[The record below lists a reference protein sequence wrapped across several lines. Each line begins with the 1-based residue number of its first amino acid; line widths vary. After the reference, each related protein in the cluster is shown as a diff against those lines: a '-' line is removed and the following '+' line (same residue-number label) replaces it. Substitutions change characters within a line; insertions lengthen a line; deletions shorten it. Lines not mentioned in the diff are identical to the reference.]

1 MGALFFPPG
10 FRGPRWPNGALGAHR
25 TGFSGR
31 SLRPHRADR
40 TDQPRPDLRPRARSG
55 TRLRPR
61 RRTRLRRA
69 GRGAR
74 LRRTRWRTRGAGGR
88 TRRPTELVKAAA
100 GITFHRASFL
110 RRKRD
115 ADFRRQKARTPLYAE
130 VRRRVSGGAGGSDSS
145 CGVALVHYGLLA
157 QRSPHPSA
165 SRPPSP
171 SGKALTTLY
180 KLKCCIFLR
189 YTVPLKAFPWGEGG
203 PAQAGSDEGHLPN
216 GIARVPTHL
225 RPTQNTTLLP
235 LQRSTKSAKIK
246 RPCQKGRKDAL
257 LRKKRLASPSQIQD
271 GRG

>member
-1 MGALFFPPG
+1 MPKSPFFPASCNFLLGALFFSPG
-10 FRGPRWPNGALGAHR
+10 FRGPRRPNGALGAHR
-25 TGFSGR
+25 AGFSGR

-100 GITFHRASFL
+100 RITFHRASFL

-115 ADFRRQKARTPLYAE
+115 ADFRRQKARTPLYAGR
-130 VRRRVSGGAGGSDSS
+130 RRRVSGGAGGSDSS

-171 SGKALTTLY
+171 SGKAL
-180 KLKCCIFLR
+180 
-189 YTVPLKAFPWGEGG
+189 A
-203 PAQAGSDEGHLPN
+203 
-216 GIARVPTHL
+216 
-225 RPTQNTTLLP
+225 P

-246 RPCQKGRKDAL
+246 RPC
-257 LRKKRLASPSQIQD
+257 
-271 GRG
+271 

>member
-1 MGALFFPPG
+1 MHQKCIKSAPKSPFFPASCNFLLGALFFPPG

-25 TGFSGR
+25 AGFSGR

-69 GRGAR
+69 
-74 LRRTRWRTRGAGGR
+74 RWRTRGAGGR

-115 ADFRRQKARTPLYAE
+115 ADFRRQRARNPLYAK
-130 VRRRVSGGAGGSDSS
+130 VRRRVSGGAGGSDSP

-171 SGKALTTLY
+171 SGKAL
-180 KLKCCIFLR
+180 
-189 YTVPLKAFPWGEGG
+189 A
-203 PAQAGSDEGHLPN
+203 
-216 GIARVPTHL
+216 
-225 RPTQNTTLLP
+225 P

-246 RPCQKGRKDAL
+246 RPC
-257 LRKKRLASPSQIQD
+257 
-271 GRG
+271 

>member
-1 MGALFFPPG
+1 MGALFFSPG
-10 FRGPRWPNGALGAHR
+10 FRSSRWPNGALGAHR

-74 LRRTRWRTRGAGGR
+74 LRRTRGRARRTGGR
-88 TRRPTELVKAAA
+88 TRRTGGRTGRPTELVKAAA
-100 GITFHRASFL
+100 RITFHRASFL

-145 CGVALVHYGLLA
+145 CGVALLHYGLLA

-165 SRPPSP
+165 SRPHSP
-171 SGKALTTLY
+171 SGKSLATLY
-180 KLKCCIFLR
+180 KLKCCIFL
-189 YTVPLKAFPWGEGG
+189 
-203 PAQAGSDEGHLPN
+203 
-216 GIARVPTHL
+216 
-225 RPTQNTTLLP
+225 
-235 LQRSTKSAKIK
+235 
-246 RPCQKGRKDAL
+246 
-257 LRKKRLASPSQIQD
+257 
-271 GRG
+271 

>member
-1 MGALFFPPG
+1 MPEFPFFPASCNFLLGALFFPPG
-10 FRGPRWPNGALGAHR
+10 FRGPRRPNGALGAHR
-25 TGFSGR
+25 AGFSGR

-69 GRGAR
+69 R
-74 LRRTRWRTRGAGGR
+74 LRRARRRTRGAGGR

-115 ADFRRQKARTPLYAE
+115 ADFRRQKARNPLYAE
-130 VRRRVSGGAGGSDSS
+130 GRRRVSGGSGGSDSP

-157 QRSPHPSA
+157 QHSPHPSA

-171 SGKALTTLY
+171 SGKALPTPCNLIVLY
-180 KLKCCIFLR
+180 
-189 YTVPLKAFPWGEGG
+189 
-203 PAQAGSDEGHLPN
+203 
-216 GIARVPTHL
+216 
-225 RPTQNTTLLP
+225 LL
-235 LQRSTKSAKIK
+235 
-246 RPCQKGRKDAL
+246 
-257 LRKKRLASPSQIQD
+257 
-271 GRG
+271 

>member
-1 MGALFFPPG
+1 MVCFTRHHPPEKSFVLLFFLSQTLPFAQVIYCTSSSASKVHQKCAKIPLFPRFLQLSFGALFFSPG
-10 FRGPRWPNGALGAHR
+10 FRGSRWPNGALGAHR

-61 RRTRLRRA
+61 RRTR
-69 GRGAR
+69 
-74 LRRTRWRTRGAGGR
+74 
-88 TRRPTELVKAAA
+88 RPTELVKAAA

-115 ADFRRQKARTPLYAE
+115 ADFRRQKARTPLYAKA
-130 VRRRVSGGAGGSDSS
+130 RRRVSGEAGGSDSP

-171 SGKALTTLY
+171 SGKAL
-180 KLKCCIFLR
+180 
-189 YTVPLKAFPWGEGG
+189 A
-203 PAQAGSDEGHLPN
+203 
-216 GIARVPTHL
+216 
-225 RPTQNTTLLP
+225 P

-246 RPCQKGRKDAL
+246 RPC
-257 LRKKRLASPSQIQD
+257 
-271 GRG
+271 

>member
-1 MGALFFPPG
+1 MPESPFFPASCNFLLGALFLSPG
-10 FRGPRWPNGALGAHR
+10 FRGSRWPNGALGAHR

-61 RRTRLRRA
+61 RRTRLRRTR
-69 GRGAR
+69 GRAR
-74 LRRTRWRTRGAGGR
+74 RRTRGAGGR

-115 ADFRRQKARTPLYAE
+115 ADFRRQKARNPLYAK
-130 VRRRVSGGAGGSDSS
+130 VRRRVSGGAGGSDSP

-171 SGKALTTLY
+171 SRKALATLY
-180 KLKCCIFLR
+180 KLKCCIFL
-189 YTVPLKAFPWGEGG
+189 
-203 PAQAGSDEGHLPN
+203 
-216 GIARVPTHL
+216 
-225 RPTQNTTLLP
+225 
-235 LQRSTKSAKIK
+235 
-246 RPCQKGRKDAL
+246 
-257 LRKKRLASPSQIQD
+257 
-271 GRG
+271 

>member
-1 MGALFFPPG
+1 MGALFFSPG
-10 FRGPRWPNGALGAHR
+10 FRGSRWPNGALGAHR
-25 TGFSGR
+25 AGFSGR

-74 LRRTRWRTRGAGGR
+74 LRRTRGRARRTGGR
-88 TRRPTELVKAAA
+88 TGRPAELVKAAA
-100 GITFHRASFL
+100 RITFHRASFL

-115 ADFRRQKARTPLYAE
+115 ADFRRQKARNPLYAE

-171 SGKALTTLY
+171 SGKAL
-180 KLKCCIFLR
+180 
-189 YTVPLKAFPWGEGG
+189 A
-203 PAQAGSDEGHLPN
+203 
-216 GIARVPTHL
+216 
-225 RPTQNTTLLP
+225 P

>member
-1 MGALFFPPG
+1 MVCFTRHHPPEKSFALLFFLSQTLPFAQVIYCTSSSAPKVHQKCAKIPFFPASCNFLLGALFFPPG

-25 TGFSGR
+25 AGFSGR

-74 LRRTRWRTRGAGGR
+74 LRRTRGRARWRTRGAGGR

-115 ADFRRQKARTPLYAE
+115 ADFRRLKARNPLYAE

-171 SGKALTTLY
+171 SGKAL
-180 KLKCCIFLR
+180 
-189 YTVPLKAFPWGEGG
+189 A
-203 PAQAGSDEGHLPN
+203 
-216 GIARVPTHL
+216 
-225 RPTQNTTLLP
+225 P

-246 RPCQKGRKDAL
+246 RPC
-257 LRKKRLASPSQIQD
+257 
-271 GRG
+271 

>member
-1 MGALFFPPG
+1 MLCINT
-10 FRGPRWPNGALGAHR
+10 RLYGALGAHR

-55 TRLRPR
+55 ARLRPR

-74 LRRTRWRTRGAGGR
+74 LRRTRGRARWRTRGAGGR

-115 ADFRRQKARTPLYAE
+115 ADFRRQKARTPLYAG

-171 SGKALTTLY
+171 SGKAL
-180 KLKCCIFLR
+180 
-189 YTVPLKAFPWGEGG
+189 A
-203 PAQAGSDEGHLPN
+203 
-216 GIARVPTHL
+216 
-225 RPTQNTTLLP
+225 P

-246 RPCQKGRKDAL
+246 RPC
-257 LRKKRLASPSQIQD
+257 
-271 GRG
+271 

>member
-1 MGALFFPPG
+1 MVCFTRHHPPEKSFAFLFFLSQTLPFAQVIYCTSSSAPKVHQKCAKIPFFPASCNFLLGALFFPPG

-74 LRRTRWRTRGAGGR
+74 LRRTRGRTRGAGGR

-115 ADFRRQKARTPLYAE
+115 ADFRRQKARNPLYAG
-130 VRRRVSGGAGGSDSS
+130 VRRRVSGGAGGSDSP

-157 QRSPHPSA
+157 QRNPHPSA

-171 SGKALTTLY
+171 SGKALATLY
-180 KLKCCIFLR
+180 KLKCCIFL
-189 YTVPLKAFPWGEGG
+189 
-203 PAQAGSDEGHLPN
+203 
-216 GIARVPTHL
+216 
-225 RPTQNTTLLP
+225 
-235 LQRSTKSAKIK
+235 
-246 RPCQKGRKDAL
+246 
-257 LRKKRLASPSQIQD
+257 
-271 GRG
+271 